1 MDSYVGI
8 ILIICVIASFI
19 FFKPMFK
26 KMGMHGDDIVTTRIN
41 EQNHKLIKRSQI
53 AFEKLIE
60 ECGEDFET
68 PQEIYNKVRKI
79 KEVTNG

>member
-1 MDSYVGI
+1 MDFYIGI
-8 ILIICVIASFI
+8 ILIICVITSII
-19 FFKPMFK
+19 FFKSMLK
-26 KMGMHGDDIVTTRIN
+26 KVGTHGDDIVTTIIN

-60 ECGEDFET
+60 ECGEDYET